1 MVGARVRRVRAG
13 PRVSVVVKIDATV
26 VRGEVSEDE
35 LVTWVAQAVAEH
47 HRFRGGHVSVSAD
60 SAITAPDVEAAEAS

>member
-47 HRFRGGHVSVSAD
+47 HRFRAGHVSVSAD
-60 SAITAPDVEAAEAS
+60 STISAPDVEPAYTS